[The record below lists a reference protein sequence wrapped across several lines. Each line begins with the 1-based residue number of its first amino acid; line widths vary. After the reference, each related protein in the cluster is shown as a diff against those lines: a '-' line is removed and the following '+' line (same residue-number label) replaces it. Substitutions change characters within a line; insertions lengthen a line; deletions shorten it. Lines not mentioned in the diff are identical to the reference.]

1 MRAGRG
7 RNDAS
12 KAQLEMTEQV
22 QTDTV
27 VVGGGIMGSATALHL
42 CRLGQRVVL
51 LERGYIASQASGA
64 SFGNI
69 RLQGRHLLQ
78 LPLAWRSRRI
88 WDRLEELV
96 GTDCEF
102 ENCGNLQVSYSEE
115 GMSALDEY
123 ARAAL
128 DYDLE
133 VEMLG
138 RNAIRER
145 FSYLS
150 DEVIGGS
157 WTPQDAIAN
166 SRQVGPAFAR
176 AACDA
181 GARIEEFCE
190 VTEVAHDGDHFVVS
204 ANRGVQVRS
213 SALVNCA
220 GAWGAWIAEHF
231 GERAPVSPE
240 GPQVGVT
247 EPMPYFID
255 TVLAVTDGEYSDDGT
270 LKPSGVYLRQH
281 PRGNIDFGG
290 GDHGTPSMNPPHSQA
305 IPDTFFD
312 LREPLSRLVP
322 RLRAAQIIRFWS
334 GIEGYLPDMTPII
347 GPSATTPGLFHA
359 FGFCG
364 HGFQLGPGVG
374 AVMADLVVKG
384 ATDTPIDAFNI
395 SRFEETSGRA

>member
-1 MRAGRG
+1 M
-7 RNDAS
+7 
-12 KAQLEMTEQV
+12 EVTEQI

-42 CRLGQRVVL
+42 RQLGQQVTL
-51 LERGYIASQASGA
+51 LERGFVASQASGA

-78 LPLAWRSRRI
+78 LPLAWRSRHI
-88 WDRLEELV
+88 WDRLEDLV

-102 ENCGNLQVSYSEE
+102 ENCGNLQVSYTED
-115 GMSALDEY
+115 GVAALEDY

-138 RNAIRER
+138 RNAIRQR
-145 FSYLS
+145 FPYLS

-166 SRQVGPAFAR
+166 SRQVAPAFAR
-176 AACDA
+176 AARLA
-181 GARIEEFCE
+181 GARVEEFCE
-190 VTEVAHDGDHFVVS
+190 VTDVVHDGDHFVVS
-204 ANRGVQVRS
+204 TKRGLEVRS
-213 SALVNCA
+213 DTLVNCA
-220 GAWGAWIAEHF
+220 GAWGAWIAERF

-240 GPQVGVT
+240 APQLGVT

-255 TVLAVTDGEYSDDGT
+255 TVLAVTGGVYSEDGK
-270 LKPSGVYLRQH
+270 LKPSGGLSAPASSRQH
-281 PRGNIDFGG
+281 RLWRRRPWQSVD
-290 GDHGTPSMNPPHSQA
+290 GTA
-305 IPDTFFD
+305 ARADPDTFSA
-312 LREPLSRLVP
+312 LREPLCRLVP
-322 RLRAAQIIRFWS
+322 GLRTAHIIRFWS
-334 GIEGYLPDMTPII
+334 GIEGYLPDMSPVI
-347 GPSATTPGLFHA
+347 GASATTPGLFHA

-384 ATDTPIDAFNI
+384 ATDTPIDDFNI
-395 SRFEETSGRA
+395 SRFGNAHTDA

>member
-1 MRAGRG
+1 M
-7 RNDAS
+7 
-12 KAQLEMTEQV
+12 EVTEHI

-42 CRLGQRVVL
+42 RQLGQQVTL
-51 LERGYIASQASGA
+51 LERGYVASQASGA

-78 LPLAWRSRRI
+78 LPLAWRSRHI
-88 WDRLEELV
+88 WDRLEDLV

-102 ENCGNLQVSYSEE
+102 ETCGNLQVSYTED
-115 GMSALDEY
+115 GVAALEDY

-138 RNAIRER
+138 RNAIRQR
-145 FSYLS
+145 FPYLS

-166 SRQVGPAFAR
+166 SRQVAPAFAR
-176 AACDA
+176 AARLA
-181 GARIEEFCE
+181 GARVEEFCE
-190 VTEVAHDGDHFVVS
+190 VTDVAHDGDHFVVS
-204 ANRGVQVRS
+204 TKRGLEVRS
-213 SALVNCA
+213 DTLVNCA
-220 GAWGAWIAEHF
+220 GAWGAWIAERF

-240 GPQVGVT
+240 APQLGVT

-255 TVLAVTDGEYSDDGT
+255 TVLAVTGGVYTEDGK

-281 PRGNIDFGG
+281 PRGNIVFGG
-290 GDHGTPSMNPPHSQA
+290 GDHGNLLMEPPRA
-305 IPDTFFD
+305 RANPDTFSA
-312 LREPLSRLVP
+312 LREPLCRLVP
-322 RLRAAQIIRFWS
+322 GLRTAHIIRFWS
-334 GIEGYLPDMTPII
+334 GIEGYLPDMSPVI
-347 GPSATTPGLFHA
+347 GASATTPGLFHA

-384 ATDTPIDAFNI
+384 ATDIPIDAFNI
-395 SRFEETSGRA
+395 SRFGNAHTDA

>member
-1 MRAGRG
+1 
-7 RNDAS
+7 
-12 KAQLEMTEQV
+12 MTEQI

-42 CRLGQRVVL
+42 RQLGQQVVL
-51 LERGYIASQASGA
+51 LERGLVSSQASGA

-96 GTDCEF
+96 GTNCEF
-102 ENCGNLQVSYSEE
+102 ENCGNLQVSYTEE
-115 GMSALDEY
+115 GIAALADY
-123 ARAAL
+123 ARDAL

-133 VEMLG
+133 VEILG
-138 RNAIRER
+138 RNAIRQR
-145 FSYLS
+145 FPYLS
-150 DEVIGGS
+150 DEVIGGA

-166 SRQVGPAFAR
+166 SRHVAPAFAR
-176 AACDA
+176 AARDA
-181 GARIEEFCE
+181 GARVEELCE
-190 VTEVAHDGDHFVVS
+190 VTDVAHTGDHFVVS
-204 ANRGVQVRS
+204 TKRGLEVRS
-213 SALVNCA
+213 DALVNCA
-220 GAWGAWIAEHF
+220 GAWGAWIAERF
-231 GERAPVSPE
+231 GERAPISPE

-255 TVLAVTDGEYSDDGT
+255 TVLAVTGGEYTEDGK

-281 PRGNIDFGG
+281 PRGNIVFGG
-290 GDHGTPSMNPPHSQA
+290 GDHSVPVMDPPRSRT
-305 IPDTFFD
+305 IPDVFLS
-312 LREPLSRLVP
+312 LREPLCRLVP
-322 RLRAAQIIRFWS
+322 GLRGARTIRLWS
-334 GIEGYLPDMTPII
+334 GIEGFLPDKSPII

-374 AVMADLVVKG
+374 AVMAELVVNG
-384 ATDTPIDAFNI
+384 STDTPIDAFNI
-395 SRFEETSGRA
+395 SRFGAAGGDT